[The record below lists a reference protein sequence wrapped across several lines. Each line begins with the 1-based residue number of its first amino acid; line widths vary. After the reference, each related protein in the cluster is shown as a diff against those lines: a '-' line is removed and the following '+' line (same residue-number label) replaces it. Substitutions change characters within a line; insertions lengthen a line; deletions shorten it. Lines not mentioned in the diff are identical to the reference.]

1 MLLVEIPFSKGKR
14 VRVKE
19 KGGFFFKTN
28 YPHAGKYGTV
38 VGFDG
43 LNLHVKFDNGQ
54 TDSVGY
60 DTLAL
65 I

>member
-19 KGGFFFKTN
+19 KELLFLKTG
-28 YPHAGKYGTV
+28 YPHAGKSGTV
-38 VGFDG
+38 VGFEG
-43 LNLHVKFDNGQ
+43 LNLRVKFDNGQ

>member
-28 YPHAGKYGTV
+28 YPHAGKSGTD

-43 LNLHVKFDNGQ
+43 LNLHVKFDSGQ

>member
-14 VRVKE
+14 VKVKE
-19 KGGFFFKTN
+19 RELLFLKTG
-28 YPHAGKYGTV
+28 YHHAGKCGTV

-43 LNLHVKFDNGQ
+43 LNLRVKFDNGQ